1 MPKVLK
7 SYGTQG
13 AVVTNLC
20 PGDDWDFDAN
30 EPVFIAFDELPVP
43 FFIESI
49 QPKGGRSIVK
59 FEDIDTLAAAERLVG
74 REIAL
79 SLEEEA
85 GEEEVDL
92 VGRTVRDAAT
102 GKPVGKIVQWFDF
115 SGNLCIEV
123 EHAGR
128 KAMLPLHEDLIKK
141 VSAENIWLTIPEGLL

>member
-123 EHAGR
+123 EHEGR

-141 VSAENIWLTIPEGLL
+141 VSAEDIWLTIPEGLL

>member
-20 PGDDWDFDAN
+20 PGDGWDFDAQ

-49 QPKGGRSIVK
+49 QPKGGRTIVK
-59 FEDIDTLAAAERLVG
+59 FEDIDTLEAAENLVG

-79 SLEEEA
+79 SLEEE
-85 GEEEVDL
+85 EDEDEVDL
-92 VGRTVRDAAT
+92 VCRTVRDAAT
-102 GKPVGKIVQWFDF
+102 GKAVGKITQWFDF

-123 EHAGR
+123 EHEGR

-141 VSAENIWLTIPEGLL
+141 VSAEAIWLTIPDGLL

>member
-20 PGDDWDFDAN
+20 PGNDWDFDAQ

-43 FFIESI
+43 FFIESL
-49 QPKGGRSIVK
+49 QPKGGRTIIK
-59 FEDIDTLAAAERLVG
+59 FEDIDTLEAAENLVG

-79 SLEEEA
+79 SLEEEED
-85 GEEEVDL
+85 EEEVDL

-102 GKPVGKIVQWFDF
+102 GKAVGKITQWFDF

-123 EHAGR
+123 EHEGR

-141 VSAENIWLTIPEGLL
+141 VSAEAIWLTIPDGLL